1 MRSSELGDLGTCD
14 VLDDTRRGRR
24 FLRFLDAT
32 KILSMDTIQFG
43 LSHLST
49 IQDGVRL
56 VIAQAT
62 DLPSR
67 PDPAYDRAFPKS
79 GMAWSKRARK
89 KGMR

>member
-1 MRSSELGDLGTCD
+1 

-24 FLRFLDAT
+24 FLRFLDAIEIT
-32 KILSMDTIQFG
+32 FYGHNQFG

-49 IQDGVRL
+49 IQDGARL

-62 DLPSR
+62 DLPPR
-67 PDPAYDRAFPKS
+67 PDPAYDRSFPKS
-79 GMAWSKRARK
+79 SMAWSKRTKK